1 MKSVITFDLALTED
15 GSDGRRGYDIR
26 FKETEC
32 FLEEPGPAGGNLSK
46 EEDVISIKK
55 KKEKLIQ
62 IKENPLIEKYEECDE
77 GNESV
82 STPDPSVDDFS
93 DEEDTSIINVYEEV
107 RYITFPD
114 MKSVYTEKDMEYVGE
129 LKRSCGQVSKSE
141 EKHSQSRCMID
152 FTPMGKC
159 LHKQLLT
166 IS

>member
-15 GSDGRRGYDIR
+15 GLGYDIR

-32 FLEEPGPAGGNLSK
+32 LLEEPGLGNLAK
-46 EEDVISIKK
+46 EEDVISIKTNN
-55 KKEKLIQ
+55 EKLIQ
-62 IKENPLIEKYEECDE
+62 IKENPLIEQCEECEE
-77 GNESV
+77 GDESV
-82 STPDPSVDDFS
+82 SSVDDFS

-114 MKSVYTEKDMEYVGE
+114 MKSVYTEKDMEYVG
-129 LKRSCGQVSKSE
+129 SKSE
-141 EKHSQSRCMID
+141 CEASLVRCMID

>member
-15 GSDGRRGYDIR
+15 GLGYDIR

-32 FLEEPGPAGGNLSK
+32 LLEEPGLGNLAK
-46 EEDVISIKK
+46 EEDVISIKTNN
-55 KKEKLIQ
+55 EKLIQ
-62 IKENPLIEKYEECDE
+62 IKENPLIEQCEECEE
-77 GNESV
+77 GDESV
-82 STPDPSVDDFS
+82 SSVDDFS

-114 MKSVYTEKDMEYVGE
+114 MKSVYTEKDMEYVG
-129 LKRSCGQVSKSE
+129 SKSE
-141 EKHSQSRCMID
+141 CEASLVRCMID

-166 IS
+166 IL

>member
-15 GSDGRRGYDIR
+15 GLGYDIR

-32 FLEEPGPAGGNLSK
+32 FLEEPGLGNLSK

-129 LKRSCGQVSKSE
+129 LKRSCGQVSKGE

>member
-15 GSDGRRGYDIR
+15 GLGYDIR

-32 FLEEPGPAGGNLSK
+32 LLEEPGLGNLAK
-46 EEDVISIKK
+46 EEDVISIKTNN
-55 KKEKLIQ
+55 EKLIQ
-62 IKENPLIEKYEECDE
+62 IKENPLIEQCEECEE
-77 GNESV
+77 GDESV
-82 STPDPSVDDFS
+82 SSVDDFS

-166 IS
+166 NL